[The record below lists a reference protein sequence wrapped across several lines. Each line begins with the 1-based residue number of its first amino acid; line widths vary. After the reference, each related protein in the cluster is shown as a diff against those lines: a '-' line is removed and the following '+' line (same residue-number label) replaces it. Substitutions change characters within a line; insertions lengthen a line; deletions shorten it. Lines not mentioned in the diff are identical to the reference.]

1 MNCRTPERNYFYLL
15 SPETCRILELDG
27 EGSGLCSGTLP
38 APGAEAPEHWVS
50 WEQLALP
57 SPECWDRSP
66 VPEGVADAVGWEG
79 GVKGQGSVSPLLL
92 PCSAAGSVR
101 FCQVLSLGLC
111 VPCVRQIS
119 LSRETTPHKP
129 VLSQLVKAELYL
141 ISLLLKLSFAA
152 AAVWGIPVRAEAEA
166 EHCWTPE
173 NRSCLYLSTQG
184 LVKPFLPSHA
194 APELLLFH
202 VLTCSYCCKL

>member
-101 FCQVLSLGLC
+101 FCHWVCAFPVSGRFPFQGKPPHTNLF
-111 VPCVRQIS
+111 S
-119 LSRETTPHKP
+119 LSW
-129 VLSQLVKAELYL
+129 
-141 ISLLLKLSFAA
+141 LKLSF
-152 AAVWGIPVRAEAEA
+152 I
-166 EHCWTPE
+166 
-173 NRSCLYLSTQG
+173 LYPCSLNS
-184 LVKPFLPSHA
+184 P
-194 APELLLFH
+194 LLL
-202 VLTCSYCCKL
+202 LLSGESL